1 MERLDWLE
9 WTDDWARLRLC
20 SRCLKRAERVE
31 RSGRGLGAVAVRERV
46 ESRVGLVR
54 AKLAGSGGRAGV
66 SAAGAIFGK

>member
-1 MERLDWLE
+1 MERPDWSE
-9 WTDDWARLRLC
+9 GTDDWVRVCLC
-20 SRCLKRAERVE
+20 LRCLKRSEQVE
-31 RSGRGLGAVAVRERV
+31 RSGGGLGAVAVRERV